1 MEQEALVIGIFIGL
15 GAIFVTIILGLFA
28 IGWQNRQL
36 IEGQRSENQQLIE
49 SHRAENR
56 QLLEAQRAENRE
68 LLEAQRAENQQREYA
83 LREEAREREYA
94 LREEN
99 RQRDEALAALMESI
113 RTKVSDTELEQAR
126 LEGVNSV
133 LRQHL
138 HTHEG
143 DDD

>member
-1 MEQEALVIGIFIGL
+1 MELESLVIGIFIGL

-36 IEGQRSENQQLIE
+36 IEGQRSEIQQLIE

-56 QLLEAQRAENRE
+56 Q

-99 RQRDEALAALMESI
+99 RQREEALSALMESI